1 VIGDFTVA
9 YKITPN
15 GSMTLRFFRRNEQN
29 QLTLGSGAAER
40 IGASIAH
47 SKSFSTLKE
56 LFTSRSRKRKPLKT
70 KSVDDASTAGERP
83 RGQEGEQVGNK
94 QE

>member
-1 VIGDFTVA
+1 VS

-29 QLTLGSGAAER
+29 QMSAGSNATER
-40 IGASIAH
+40 LGASLAH
-47 SKSFSTLKE
+47 SKSFNTLKE

-83 RGQEGEQVGNK
+83 RDQSDEQVGNK
-94 QE
+94 NE